1 MLSAAPTG
9 AGYTCSPLR
18 KRKHGM
24 SIRDFL
30 GIGKTAH
37 VSTAAPSPETETVR
51 KIVGALDSMDPER
64 ARYIAAFAFIL
75 CRVARADL
83 YISASETSLMERIV
97 MERGGLPEEQA
108 ILVVQMAKTQST
120 LFGGT
125 ENFLVTR
132 EFNSM
137 ATHEEKL
144 ALLDCLFAVASD
156 EMISTVEDNEI
167 SRICSELQ
175 LSHDEFISVRM
186 AYRDQ
191 RAVFNKPSE
200 PSE

>member
-1 MLSAAPTG
+1 MSILEFLGLSKSSTPERAAPT
-9 AGYTCSPLR
+9 A
-18 KRKHGM
+18 
-24 SIRDFL
+24 
-30 GIGKTAH
+30 
-37 VSTAAPSPETETVR
+37 ETDTVR
-51 KIVGALDSMDPER
+51 KIVSALDSMDPEK
-64 ARYIAAFAFIL
+64 ARFIAAFAFIL

-83 YISASETSLMERIV
+83 QISPSEIRIMEQIV

-132 EFNSM
+132 EFNRM
-137 ATHEEKL
+137 ATQEQKK

-167 SRICSELQ
+167 SRISSELQ
-175 LSHDEFISVRM
+175 ISRDEFIALRM
-186 AYRDQ
+186 KYREK
-191 RAVFNKPSE
+191 RAVLKKPEDKS
-200 PSE
+200 

>member
-1 MLSAAPTG
+1 
-9 AGYTCSPLR
+9 
-18 KRKHGM
+18 
-24 SIRDFL
+24 
-30 GIGKTAH
+30 
-37 VSTAAPSPETETVR
+37 
-51 KIVGALDSMDPER
+51 MDPER

-83 YISASETSLMERIV
+83 HISASETSLMERIV

-137 ATHEEKL
+137 ATHEQKL

-191 RAVFNKPSE
+191 RAVFNKPPE
-200 PSE
+200 PAE

>member
-1 MLSAAPTG
+1 
-9 AGYTCSPLR
+9 
-18 KRKHGM
+18 M
-24 SIRDFL
+24 SILEFL
-30 GIGKTAH
+30 GFGKKTGQAP
-37 VSTAAPSPETETVR
+37 AAAASAETETVR
-51 KIVGALDSMDPER
+51 KIVAALDSMEPER
-64 ARYIAAFAFIL
+64 ARFIAAFAFIL

-83 YISASETSLMERIV
+83 YISPSETRVMERIV
-97 MERGGLPEEQA
+97 MESGALPEEQA
-108 ILVVQMAKTQST
+108 ILIVQMAKSQST

-132 EFNSM
+132 EFNRI
-137 ATHEEKL
+137 ATQEQKL

-186 AYRDQ
+186 TYREN
-191 RAVFNKPSE
+191 RAVLKKPPQPAE
-200 PSE
+200 

>member
-1 MLSAAPTG
+1 
-9 AGYTCSPLR
+9 
-18 KRKHGM
+18 M
-24 SIRDFL
+24 SILEFL
-30 GIGKTAH
+30 GLSKS
-37 VSTAAPSPETETVR
+37 STPERAANAAETDTVR
-51 KIVGALDSMDPER
+51 KIVSALDSMDPDK
-64 ARYIAAFAFIL
+64 ARFIAAFAFIL

-83 YISASETSLMERIV
+83 QISSSEIRIMEQIV

-132 EFNSM
+132 EFNRM
-137 ATHEEKL
+137 ATQEQKK

-167 SRICSELQ
+167 SRISSELQ
-175 LSHDEFISVRM
+175 ISRDEFIALRM
-186 AYRDQ
+186 KYREK
-191 RAVFNKPSE
+191 RAVLKKPEDKS
-200 PSE
+200 

>member
-1 MLSAAPTG
+1 
-9 AGYTCSPLR
+9 
-18 KRKHGM
+18 M
-24 SIRDFL
+24 SILEFL
-30 GIGKTAH
+30 GFGKT
-37 VSTAAPSPETETVR
+37 TAPAPAAASAETETVR
-51 KIVGALDSMDPER
+51 KIVAALDSMEPER
-64 ARYIAAFAFIL
+64 ARFVAAFAFIL
-75 CRVARADL
+75 CRAARADL
-83 YISASETSLMERIV
+83 HISPSETRAMERIV

-132 EFNSM
+132 EFNRM
-137 ATHEEKL
+137 ATHEQKL

-175 LSHDEFISVRM
+175 LSHDEFVSVRL
-186 AYRDQ
+186 AYREH
-191 RAVFNKPSE
+191 RAVFKKPSQPVE
-200 PSE
+200 

>member
-1 MLSAAPTG
+1 
-9 AGYTCSPLR
+9 
-18 KRKHGM
+18 M

-30 GIGKTAH
+30 GIGRTAH
-37 VSTAAPSPETETVR
+37 TAAVPPSAETETVR

-83 YISASETSLMERIV
+83 HISAGETNIMERIV
-97 MERGGLPEEQA
+97 MERGGLPEDQA

-132 EFNSM
+132 EFNYM
-137 ATHEEKL
+137 ATHEQKL

-175 LSHDEFISVRM
+175 LTHDEFVDVRM
-186 AYRDQ
+186 DYRDQ
-191 RAVFNKPSE
+191 RAVFKKPPE
-200 PSE
+200 PSA